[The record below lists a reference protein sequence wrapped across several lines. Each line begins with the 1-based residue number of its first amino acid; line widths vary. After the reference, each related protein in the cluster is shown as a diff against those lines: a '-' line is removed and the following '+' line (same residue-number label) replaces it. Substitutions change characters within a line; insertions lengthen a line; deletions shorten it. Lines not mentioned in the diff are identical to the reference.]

1 MDCAE
6 ITAKCLAGV
15 IECIWWV
22 YAKCGGGPSV
32 KKCRECGH
40 SVKEL

>member
-22 YAKCGGGPSV
+22 YAKCGGGPRLS
-32 KKCRECGH
+32 KCKECGAC
-40 SVKEL
+40 KEV